1 MWTIMVVEWLKLFS
15 TAALPTSC
23 QMWNLPFKNWVDG
36 SPLRAKISRKTSRSS
51 SSQLNEIRVKI
62 QRSLCYISI
71 ASKILSLPSSRLD
84 FSGRGKEGWQMCSM
98 LQLLGEKSLFS
109 GYVIRRQMLGGSW
122 NQCPFKRESWLG
134 SDIWCH
140 QSPRNTIEDCKANPK
155 EGPRR
160 WHIRPQK

>member
-155 EGPRR
+155 EDDT
-160 WHIRPQK
+160 